1 MKIETWR
8 HTYTYLV
15 LLRARV
21 EDSIEW
27 KAKLACILYRRCH
40 QIRPPHFG
48 SWWPHVAILHYHW
61 IWQIDPTQKSNH
73 VPSTQHVAVLRYT
86 LMLHSQCPELH
97 LLVWTP
103 FFCLSISFPN
113 RENIIQSKHL
123 SIWFFVSFLMQ
134 SFGLVCIS
142 DISFRGTVTV

>member
-1 MKIETWR
+1 MFENWDMK
-8 HTYTYLV
+8 TYLHIPS
-15 LLRARV
+15 LIKR
-21 EDSIEW
+21 IEW
-27 KAKLACILYRRCH
+27 KAKLACILYHRCH
-40 QIRPPHFG
+40 QIRPPYFG

-61 IWQIDPTQKSNH
+61 IWQMDPTQKSNH

-86 LMLHSQCPELH
+86 LMLQSQCPELH
-97 LLVWTP
+97 LLGWTP
-103 FFCLSISFPN
+103 FFCLSVLASLLN

-134 SFGLVCIS
+134 IFGLVCIS